1 VNVRRLYAPVVLAT
15 LAAGGL
21 AFFTASRTWAHA
33 RIAAEGLPPD
43 TVKVSGSD
51 GQPIISAL
59 ALVAVTAALAVLA
72 SSPRVR
78 RGVGV
83 FTVAVAVAGIVL
95 VLLGGSSIDDEMA
108 KAVKASPAFTGAN
121 SPATHHTLWPAV
133 TVVAFL
139 LVAGLGAIT
148 ARFGPAWPTM
158 GRRYE
163 APMARPADTTPQ
175 TDADMW
181 KALDEGRD
189 PTQ

>member
-1 VNVRRLYAPVVLAT
+1 VTVRRLYVPVVLGT

-33 RIAAEGLPPD
+33 RVAAEGLPPD

-51 GQPIISAL
+51 AQPIVTAL

-72 SSPRVR
+72 SSPRLR
-78 RGVGV
+78 RVVGV
-83 FTVAVAVAGIVL
+83 FTVVIALVGIV
-95 VLLGGSSIDDEMA
+95 VVVTGGSSVDDA
-108 KAVKASPAFTGAN
+108 LTKAVKASPAFTGSN
-121 SPATHHTLWPAV
+121 TPTTHHTIWLALTV
-133 TVVAFL
+133 TAFVL
-139 LVAGLGAIT
+139 LAALGVLT

-158 GRRYE
+158 GSRYDAPRVRA
-163 APMARPADTTPQ
+163 APMAPQ

>member
-1 VNVRRLYAPVVLAT
+1 VNVRRLYAPVVLGT

-51 GQPIISAL
+51 AQPIVTAL

-72 SSPRVR
+72 SSPRLR
-78 RGVGV
+78 RVMGV
-83 FTVAVAVAGIVL
+83 FTVIVALAGIVV
-95 VLLGGSSIDDEMA
+95 VLTGGSSVDDAVA
-108 KAVKASPAFTGAN
+108 KAVKVSPAFTGSN
-121 SPATHHTLWPAV
+121 TPATHHTIWLAL
-133 TVVAFL
+133 TVVAFV
-139 LVAGLGAIT
+139 LVAGLGAVT
-148 ARFGPAWPTM
+148 ARFGPIWPTM
-158 GRRYE
+158 GSRYDAPRVRAAKE
-163 APMARPADTTPQ
+163 APQ

-181 KALDEGRD
+181 KALDEGHD

>member
-1 VNVRRLYAPVVLAT
+1 MNVRRLYAPVVLGT

-33 RIAAEGLPPD
+33 RVAAEGLPPD
-43 TVKVSGSD
+43 TVRVSGSD
-51 GQPIISAL
+51 SEPIVTAL

-83 FTVAVAVAGIVL
+83 FTVGVALAGIVV
-95 VLLGGSSIDDEMA
+95 VLSGGSSVDDAMA
-108 KAVKASPAFTGAN
+108 KAVKASPAFTGSN
-121 SPATHHTLWPAV
+121 SPATHHTIWLAL
-133 TVVAFL
+133 TVVAFV
-139 LVAGLGAIT
+139 LVAGLGALT

-158 GRRYE
+158 GSRYE
-163 APMARPADTTPQ
+163 APRARPADVVPQ
-175 TDADMW
+175 TDVEMW

>member
-1 VNVRRLYAPVVLAT
+1 MNVRRLYAPVVLGT

-51 GQPIISAL
+51 AQPIVTAL

-72 SSPRVR
+72 SSPRLR
-78 RGVGV
+78 RVVGV
-83 FTVAVAVAGIVL
+83 FTVIVALAGIVA
-95 VLLGGSSIDDEMA
+95 VLTGGSSVDDAVA
-108 KAVKASPAFTGAN
+108 KAVKASPAFTGSN
-121 SPATHHTLWPAV
+121 TPATHHTIWLAL
-133 TVVAFL
+133 TVVAFV
-139 LVAGLGAIT
+139 LVAGLGAVT
-148 ARFGPAWPTM
+148 ARFGPIWPTM
-158 GRRYE
+158 GSRYD
-163 APMARPADTTPQ
+163 APRVRGAKVAPQ

-181 KALDEGRD
+181 KALDEGHD

>member
-1 VNVRRLYAPVVLAT
+1 VNARRLYVPVVLGT

-33 RIAAEGLPPD
+33 RVAAEGLPPD

-51 GQPIISAL
+51 AQPIVTAL

-72 SSPRVR
+72 ASPRLR
-78 RGVGV
+78 RAVGV
-83 FTVAVAVAGIVL
+83 FTVIVALTGIVI
-95 VLLGGSSIDDEMA
+95 VLTGGSSLNDA
-108 KAVKASPAFTGAN
+108 VTKAVKASPAFTGGN
-121 SPATHHTLWPAV
+121 SPTTHHTVWLAL

-139 LVAGLGAIT
+139 IVGGLGAVT
-148 ARFGPAWPTM
+148 ARFGSIWPTM
-158 GRRYE
+158 GSRFE
-163 APMARPADTTPQ
+163 APRVRSADATPK
-175 TDADMW
+175 TDTDMW

>member
-1 VNVRRLYAPVVLAT
+1 VNVRRLYAPVVLGT

-51 GQPIISAL
+51 SQPIITAL

-72 SSPRVR
+72 SSPRLR
-78 RGVGV
+78 RIVGV
-83 FTVAVAVAGIVL
+83 FTVGVAIVAVAVVL
-95 VLLGGSSIDDEMA
+95 FDASSVDEAMS
-108 KAVKASPAFTGAN
+108 KAVRASPAFTGAN
-121 SPATHHTLWPAV
+121 SPTTHHTIWPV
-133 TVVAFL
+133 LTIVAFIG
-139 LVAGLGAIT
+139 VAGLGAIT
-148 ARFGPAWPTM
+148 ARFGPVWPTLSS
-158 GRRYE
+158 RYDAPRVRPSE
-163 APMARPADTTPQ
+163 AEPQ

>member
-1 VNVRRLYAPVVLAT
+1 MNVRRLYAPVVLGT

-51 GQPIISAL
+51 AQPIVTAL

-72 SSPRVR
+72 SSPRLR

-83 FTVAVAVAGIVL
+83 FTVIVALAGIVV
-95 VLLGGSSIDDEMA
+95 VLTGGSSVDDAVA
-108 KAVKASPAFTGAN
+108 KAVKASPAFTGSN
-121 SPATHHTLWPAV
+121 TPTTHHTIWLAL

-139 LVAGLGAIT
+139 LVAGLGAVT
-148 ARFGPAWPTM
+148 ARFGPLWPTM
-158 GRRYE
+158 SSRYD
-163 APMARPADTTPQ
+163 APRVRAAKVAPQ

-181 KALDEGRD
+181 KALDEGHD

>member
-1 VNVRRLYAPVVLAT
+1 VNVRGLYAPVVLGT

-51 GQPIISAL
+51 AQPIVTAL

-72 SSPRVR
+72 SSPRLR
-78 RGVGV
+78 RVVGV
-83 FTVAVAVAGIVL
+83 FTVIVALAGIVV
-95 VLLGGSSIDDEMA
+95 VLTGGSSIDDAVA
-108 KAVKASPAFTGAN
+108 KAVKASPAFTGSN
-121 SPATHHTLWPAV
+121 TPATHHTIWLAL
-133 TVVAFL
+133 TVVAFV
-139 LVAGLGAIT
+139 LVAGLGAVT
-148 ARFGPAWPTM
+148 ARFGPIWPTM
-158 GRRYE
+158 SSRYD
-163 APMARPADTTPQ
+163 APRVRAAKVAPQ

-181 KALDEGRD
+181 KALDEGHD

>member
-1 VNVRRLYAPVVLAT
+1 MNVRRLYAPVVLGT

-51 GQPIISAL
+51 SQPIITAL

-72 SSPRVR
+72 SSPRLR
-78 RGVGV
+78 RIVGV
-83 FTVAVAVAGIVL
+83 FTFGVAVSAIAVVL
-95 VLLGGSSIDDEMA
+95 FDGSSVDDAMT
-108 KAVKASPAFTGAN
+108 KAVKASPAFTGSN
-121 SPATHHTLWPAV
+121 SPATHHTAWPV
-133 TVVAFL
+133 LTVVAFL
-139 LVAGLGAIT
+139 IVAGLGAFT
-148 ARFGPAWPTM
+148 ARFGSAWPALSS
-158 GRRYE
+158 RYDAPRIRPTE
-163 APMARPADTTPQ
+163 AAAQ